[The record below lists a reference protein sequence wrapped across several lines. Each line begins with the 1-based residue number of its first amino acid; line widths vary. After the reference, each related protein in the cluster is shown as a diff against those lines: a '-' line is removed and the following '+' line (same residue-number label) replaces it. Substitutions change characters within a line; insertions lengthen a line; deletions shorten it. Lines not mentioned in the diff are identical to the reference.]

1 MPKRAVMLI
10 NKKNNYFQEFS
21 AKESGVTMKMTVQK
35 IKIGVNDQVFKFN
48 QNKYAKAKIV
58 RK

>member
-1 MPKRAVMLI
+1 
-10 NKKNNYFQEFS
+10 
-21 AKESGVTMKMTVQK
+21 MKMTVQK